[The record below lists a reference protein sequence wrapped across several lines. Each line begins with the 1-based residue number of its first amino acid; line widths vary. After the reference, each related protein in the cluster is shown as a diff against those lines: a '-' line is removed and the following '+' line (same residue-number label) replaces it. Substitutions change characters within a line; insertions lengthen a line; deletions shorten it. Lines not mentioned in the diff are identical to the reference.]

1 MKPACYGIIAAAV
14 LFPAALFGHGVE
26 VYDADGETTGAAHT
40 VRFMY
45 STGEPMMYA
54 KIFLYPPSNPR
65 TEILQSIADR
75 NGYFSFVPDESGE
88 WRISAEDGMGH
99 KGEIMLSAGGVEA
112 LSGESENAAGQ
123 RGKPA
128 PFHLLILKL
137 FDLIPDRIHDIS
149 IRYQQ
154 LRTQHGDPYLYRWR
168 LFR

>member
-1 MKPACYGIIAAAV
+1 MRPACYGIIAAAV

-99 KGEIMLSAGGVEA
+99 KGEITVAAGAAENQAAVVTGNSPGKGGPAAGG
-112 LSGESENAAGQ
+112 S
-123 RGKPA
+123 R
-128 PFHLLILKL
+128 
-137 FDLIPDRIHDIS
+137 
-149 IRYQQ
+149 RYPWQWFW
-154 LRTQHGDPYLYRWR
+154 G
-168 LFR
+168 